1 MSAGLVRA
9 MLCVAVATGSGC
21 ALERHVPVQAPPS
34 EATAV
39 ALTTASLGNATY
51 TSLMLPGGTATLVDG
66 RIDDPGSGISAWLL
80 DEPMARGVVGG
91 QPAAAVLLAE
101 NGGGSG
107 TFVSLALVRDIG
119 GQPVN
124 VACTLLGDRPRVR
137 SLAFDEDGGITVDLV
152 QVGARDAFCCPTTPM
167 TVRYALVGGELVPQQ
182 VTSATIDAAGHAD
195 TVNAFVV
202 QPTPYDNSLPPS
214 GQGEPKHFAWTFGED
229 SVLATASGY
238 VAVYPVAPY
247 RAIWDAAGDPHID
260 NRLAALQRLLLEQ
273 PTQPKP
279 PMPVLPRINSFN
291 DFATQ
296 VAYIEL
302 PDGGRGVRFV
312 GRFVQDAVPLLEY
325 QLRYVF
331 QGLTAD
337 GETLIVANL
346 PVASGVLPDSRSP
359 PDSDM
364 AAYLAGWTAT
374 LNRLAAGDFT
384 PALESLDAMMRTVTV
399 GP

>member
-1 MSAGLVRA
+1 MRTGLARV
-9 MLCVAVATGSGC
+9 MLWVAVTAGSGC
-21 ALERHVPVQAPPS
+21 AFERQVPAQPGPS
-34 EATAV
+34 QATAA
-39 ALTTASLGNATY
+39 ALTTASLANATY

-66 RIDDPGSGISAWLL
+66 RIDDVGSRISAWLL
-80 DEPMARGVVGG
+80 GEPMARGMIDG
-91 QPAAAVLLAE
+91 QPAAVVLLAE

-124 VACTLLGDRPRVR
+124 VARTLLGDRPRVR
-137 SLAFDEDGGITVDLV
+137 NLEIDEDGNITVDLV

-182 VTSATIDAAGHAD
+182 VTSATIDAAGYAD

-202 QPTPYDNSLPPS
+202 QATAYDNSIPPS

-229 SVLATASGY
+229 RKLDTARGY

-247 RAIWDAAGDPHID
+247 RAIWEAAGDPYVD
-260 NRLAALQRLLLEQ
+260 TMLAALQRLLVEQ
-273 PTQPKP
+273 PAQPQL
-279 PMPVLPRINSFN
+279 PMPVLPRSNSFN

-312 GRFVQDAVPLLEY
+312 GRFVQDAVPLLEH

-337 GETLIVANL
+337 GETLIVADL
-346 PVASGVLPDSRSP
+346 AVASGVLPDSSDSP
-359 PDSDM
+359 GADM
-364 AAYLAGWTAT
+364 AAYLAEWSAT
-374 LNRLAAGDFT
+374 LDRLGPGEFA
-384 PALESLDAMMRTVTV
+384 PALEPLDTMIRTVTV
-399 GP
+399 EP